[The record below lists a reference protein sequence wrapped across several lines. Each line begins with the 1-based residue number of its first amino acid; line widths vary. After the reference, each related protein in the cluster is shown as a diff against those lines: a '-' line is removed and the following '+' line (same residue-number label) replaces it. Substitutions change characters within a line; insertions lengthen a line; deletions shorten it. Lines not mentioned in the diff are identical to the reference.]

1 MSESILIDFET
12 GEILEP
18 EVVTIA
24 EPTTAQPR
32 RVFQKPQ
39 RSRTNAQADALVQ
52 AHVIL
57 MENEVITRNR
67 NPDWFRLI
75 NNQFAALQSWHDVH
89 TGWRIRRTPAVIRLV
104 RTPSAFIPG
113 YVFRTLYKPR
123 DFACFVWT
131 LWYAESRVMSGR
143 GNEQQFLMSQLAEQL
158 QEQTNIGRLAP
169 HVAALDFRKQDDR
182 YSLSRALKA
191 LQDLGG
197 LQLVDGGT
205 EDWVLQ
211 QGENDALWEFTEV
224 TRSLMLSLDLQK
236 VLAAGELLD
245 GDPYTIRPT
254 LLPDQDSSDTLQRA
268 WRTLLLGPALFH
280 YDDPAAFVALQQN
293 VEQVRRNLAET
304 FGWELDLRYEY
315 AQVIRA
321 SGTTQ
326 GPVTLLNLTGAADQA
341 ALLVCDVI
349 RQKIANGEWR
359 PQPIGS
365 ERDGCLLVSAGDV
378 SEVFRQVRERYEPR
392 WGNTARK
399 EGFHRLLNSVYEKL
413 RQAGLMRGPD
423 RNGNVLLLP
432 TVARYSVSYS
442 RQDEEAAQEQAEV
455 ATEPEAVQTQL
466 DLGEVALL
474 PTEKIKAEIK
484 LPAAKDGYS
493 AAEAGKILGVTG
505 WTVMRWI
512 TAGRVKAEKRG
523 NNWFIPTEQI
533 ERLKQER
540 NV

>member
-1 MSESILIDFET
+1 MIDLET
-12 GEILEP
+12 GEILDDNAVADE
-18 EVVTIA
+18 E
-24 EPTTAQPR
+24 AQPQR
-32 RVFQKPQ
+32 TFQRPQ
-39 RSRTNAQADALVQ
+39 RIRSNAQAEALVQ

-57 MENEVITRNR
+57 MENEVITRTR

-75 NNQFAALQSWHDVH
+75 NNQFATLQSWHDVH

-113 YVFRTLYKPR
+113 YVFRTMYKPR

-143 GNEQQFLMSQLAEQL
+143 GNEQQFLMSQFAEQL
-158 QEQTNIGRLAP
+158 QEQTNTGRLAV
-169 HVAALDFRKQDDR
+169 HVAPLDFRKQDDR

-236 VLAAGELLD
+236 VLTAGEILD
-245 GDPYTIRPT
+245 GDPNTIRPA
-254 LLPDQDSSDTLQRA
+254 LLPSQDSSDALQRA
-268 WRTLLLGPALFH
+268 WRILLLGPVLFH
-280 YDDPAAFVALQQN
+280 YDDAAAFVALQQN
-293 VEQVRRNLAET
+293 AEQVRRNLAET

-321 SGTTQ
+321 SGTSQ
-326 GPVTLLNLTGAADQA
+326 GPITLLNLTGAADQA

-365 ERDGCLLVSAGDV
+365 ERDGCYLVAEGDV
-378 SEVFRQVRERYEPR
+378 SEIFRQVRERYEAR
-392 WGNTARK
+392 WGSTARK
-399 EGFHRLLNSVYEKL
+399 EGFHTLLNKVYEKL

-423 RNGNVLLLP
+423 RHGNVLLMP
-432 TVARYSVSYS
+432 TVARYAVSYS
-442 RQDEEAAQEQAEV
+442 KQDEEAEAQEQTEKAS
-455 ATEPEAVQTQL
+455 EPEAVQVSLELGDSEEEDLLKRNAVTQGKTEYSPL
-466 DLGEVALL
+466 EVGRIIGLSDQAIIGR
-474 PTEKIKAEIK
+474 IKA
-484 LPAAKDGYS
+484 
-493 AAEAGKILGVTG
+493 
-505 WTVMRWI
+505 
-512 TAGRVKAEKRG
+512 GRLKGEKRG
-523 NNWFIPTEQI
+523 LKWFVPAEEV